1 MLLWINM
8 KHYSFCSFSW
18 SVIPIFSTDLF
29 AVYLQTKPEVVL
41 ERVKKRLRPEEQ
53 EIPLVS
59 VVKHI
64 QSNLLMCS
72 PLLRGHLP

>member
-1 MLLWINM
+1 ME
-8 KHYSFCSFSW
+8 HYFFCFFSW
-18 SVIPIFSTDLF
+18 SMIPIFSTDLF

-64 QSNLLMCS
+64 
-72 PLLRGHLP
+72 HLYSKTIS